1 MRQHDGAVRA
11 QERCRA
17 AAELQEQTRIMQ
29 ETFITRQS
37 ELLGHHVTDRAQIER
52 QQAEILVRS

>member
-1 MRQHDGAVRA
+1 MRQYDSTVRA

-29 ETFITRQS
+29 ETFNTRQS
-37 ELLGHHVTDRAQIER
+37 ELLEHHVTNRAQIER
-52 QQAEILVRS
+52 QQAEILVSS